1 MKQRGDPMA
10 QLVKLLDYVSR
21 YENNLYHYQSLFMRI
36 KENRWKAF
44 QQQNET
50 DNRKRSHQE
59 FREKLFHHQMNW
71 ATSTVKEI
79 SNWDKKYL
87 FDETLKL
94 LIKGLPDNYFLFY
107 EPVFQVKNAG
117 VELNI
122 ILVGPTEV
130 WLIVWMNGEGI
141 WQEADNK
148 RFWKNVRHEQK
159 ETVLSPFIRLERMQ
173 SLVRETLESYQKQL
187 SLKSCIVAPDSFI
200 DFTSDWRRVGYV
212 DKRNFNEWHALL
224 QQNPAPIKGLQ
235 LKFVSDLLK
244 RGVTKSLYRKDP
256 LSSESE
262 FHFEG
267 I

>member
-1 MKQRGDPMA
+1 MA

-44 QQQNET
+44 QQQNQT
-50 DNRKRSHQE
+50 DNRNRLYRE
-59 FREKLFHHQMNW
+59 FREKLSHHQMNW

-87 FDETLKL
+87 HDEILKV
-94 LIKGLPDNYFLFY
+94 LIQEIPDNYFLFY
-107 EPVFQVKNAG
+107 EPVLQVKNTG

-130 WLIVWMNGEGI
+130 WMIVWMNGEGI

-148 RFWKNVRHEQK
+148 RFWSNVGPEQK
-159 ETVLSPFIRLERMQ
+159 GTILSPFIRLERMQ
-173 SLVRETLESYQKQL
+173 SLLREAWEPYQKQM
-187 SLKSCIVAPDSFI
+187 SLKPCIVAPHAFI
-200 DFTSDWRRVGYV
+200 DFTSDWRKVSYI
-212 DKRNFNEWHALL
+212 DKRNFKEWHTLL
-224 QQNPAPIKGLQ
+224 QQNPAPIKGQQ

-244 RGVTKSLYRKDP
+244 LGVTNSLYRKDP
-256 LSSESE
+256 LTSESE
-262 FHFEG
+262 SYFEG